1 MTTRSLMFIPIPL
14 GVFGL
19 GTTELIII
27 LVAILI
33 IFGPSN
39 LPKLAD
45 AMGKAIRNFK
55 KSSAGDDE
63 DEQPEV
69 QVRYV
74 ERPVEKP
81 VEKPVEQPTEQPAEQ
96 PDN

>member
-1 MTTRSLMFIPIPL
+1 MTARSLTLIPLPL

-19 GTTELIII
+19 GSTELIII

-55 KSSAGDDE
+55 KSASGDDE
-63 DEQPEV
+63 ENGTKAA
-69 QVRYV
+69 
-74 ERPVEKP
+74 EKP
-81 VEKPVEQPTEQPAEQ
+81 AEKAE
-96 PDN
+96 D

>member
-1 MTTRSLMFIPIPL
+1 MSAQLLTLIPLPL

-19 GTTELIII
+19 GSTELIII

-33 IFGPSN
+33 VFGPSN

-55 KSSAGDDE
+55 KSASGDEEEAGG
-63 DEQPEV
+63 
-69 QVRYV
+69 
-74 ERPVEKP
+74 KP
-81 VEKPVEQPTEQPAEQ
+81 TDKSEE
-96 PDN
+96 

>member
-1 MTTRSLMFIPIPL
+1 MTTRSLTLIPLPL

-19 GTTELIII
+19 GSTELIII

-55 KSSAGDDE
+55 KSASGDDE
-63 DEQPEV
+63 ETETKAAEKTAEKAPEKS
-69 QVRYV
+69 
-74 ERPVEKP
+74 E
-81 VEKPVEQPTEQPAEQ
+81 
-96 PDN
+96 D

>member
-1 MTTRSLMFIPIPL
+1 MTTRTLTLIPLPL

-19 GTTELIII
+19 GSTELIII

-55 KSSAGDDE
+55 KSVSSDDE
-63 DEQPEV
+63 KNET
-69 QVRYV
+69 
-74 ERPVEKP
+74 K
-81 VEKPVEQPTEQPAEQ
+81 PAEKTAEKA
-96 PDN
+96 PEKSEE

>member
-1 MTTRSLMFIPIPL
+1 MTTRTLTLIPIPL

-19 GTTELIII
+19 GSTELIII

-55 KSSAGDDE
+55 KSASGDDE
-63 DEQPEV
+63 ESETKSA
-69 QVRYV
+69 
-74 ERPVEKP
+74 EKTS
-81 VEKPVEQPTEQPAEQ
+81 EKNG
-96 PDN
+96 D

>member
-1 MTTRSLMFIPIPL
+1 MTTRTLTLIPIPL

-19 GTTELIII
+19 GSTELIII

-33 IFGPSN
+33 VFGPSN

-55 KSSAGDDE
+55 KSASGDDE
-63 DEQPEV
+63 ENETKSAEKTPE
-69 QVRYV
+69 
-74 ERPVEKP
+74 KNG
-81 VEKPVEQPTEQPAEQ
+81 
-96 PDN
+96 D

>member
-1 MTTRSLMFIPIPL
+1 MTTRSILFIPLPL

-19 GTTELIII
+19 GSTELIII

-33 IFGPSN
+33 VFGPST

-55 KSSAGDDE
+55 KSVSNEEEASE
-63 DEQPEV
+63 A
-69 QVRYV
+69 
-74 ERPVEKP
+74 KP
-81 VEKPVEQPTEQPAEQ
+81 VERVTEKSTS
-96 PDN
+96 PDD

>member
-1 MTTRSLMFIPIPL
+1 MTSLALTLVPLPL

-19 GTTELIII
+19 GSTELIII

-55 KSSAGDDE
+55 KSASEDLEEPAAKPETKPAESSA
-63 DEQPEV
+63 
-69 QVRYV
+69 
-74 ERPVEKP
+74 EKP
-81 VEKPVEQPTEQPAEQ
+81 EG
-96 PDN
+96 

>member
-1 MTTRSLMFIPIPL
+1 MSTCTLALIPLPL

-19 GTTELIII
+19 GSTELIII

-55 KSSAGDDE
+55 KSSSGE
-63 DEQPEV
+63 DEEV
-69 QVRYV
+69 EAKVQAKA
-74 ERPVEKP
+74 EAK
-81 VEKPVEQPTEQPAEQ
+81 PAEKSGE
-96 PDN
+96 

>member
-1 MTTRSLMFIPIPL
+1 
-14 GVFGL
+14 VFGL
-19 GTTELIII
+19 GSTELIII

-55 KSSAGDDE
+55 KSASE
-63 DEQPEV
+63 DEE
-69 QVRYV
+69 
-74 ERPVEKP
+74 EAGTKTADSSAEKP
-81 VEKPVEQPTEQPAEQ
+81 EA
-96 PDN
+96 